1 MGLFLLHFF
10 GTVGKTEEFFFYILF
25 PAFIGAILYYAFRRK
40 YSPIVCYFIGFILQW
55 IVFLNVNPYPIEMD
69 NKYAVMKHI
78 PEKYRPDTQ
87 FLLSDI
93 LNQSYSYPMII
104 KPILCSGKGNG
115 IVIVRTQN
123 ELKSFLQTCKN
134 TAEYMVQN
142 YLDDYMVEIGVLYEH
157 SPLSNKGNIF
167 EIYEKTQTDE
177 IRYWIQKNAVD
188 QSHLITPELN
198 AEFDR
203 LSANIPGFCVGRY
216 DIRLRNL
223 GDLQKMDFKILEV
236 NGTMGMSLN
245 SSYNHV
251 YYTNMCSWYLRRLF
265 TGVSNIVTFRG
276 YSPVHLPMAMM
287 KSYYA
292 VFRCD
297 DWENLFSLYS

>member
-1 MGLFLLHFF
+1 MKHRIAVEFLMGLFLLHFF
-10 GTVGKTEEFFFYILF
+10 GTVGKTEEFFFYITF
-25 PAFIGAILYYAFRRK
+25 PAILGAILFK

-55 IVFLNVNPYPIEMD
+55 ILFLNVNPYPLEMD
-69 NKYAVMKHI
+69 NKYAVMQHI
-78 PEKYRPDTQ
+78 PEKYRPDQ

-93 LNQSYSYPMII
+93 SKTTFPIII
-104 KPILCSGKGNG
+104 KPTLCGGGGRG
-115 IVIVRTQN
+115 IVIVRN
-123 ELKSFLQTCKN
+123 EMELKSFNCEN
-134 TAEYMVQN
+134 PHEYMVQN
-142 YLDDYMVEIGVLYEH
+142 YLYDYNVEVGVLYEYA
-157 SPLSNKGNIF
+157 PWTNKGRIL
-167 EIYEKTQTDE
+167 EIYEKTQLDE
-177 IRYWIQKNAVD
+177 IRYWIQNNAVD
-188 QSHLITPELN
+188 RNHLITPELN
-198 AEFDR
+198 AQFER
-203 LSANIPGFCVGRY
+203 LSANIPGFYVGRY

-223 GDLQKMDFKILEV
+223 GDLQKMDFKIVEV

-265 TGVSNIVTFRG
+265 TGFYNIVSFRG

-292 VFRCD
+292 MFRCD